1 MRIVSRNSIQIAI
14 PTKKVVVF
22 FLSPRGSQ
30 GQAHHYNRAHKI
42 TPPLYNQAHVIH
54 AHLMIGLPKVP
65 ITLCL
70 NELTR
75 MPIYLIIRLT
85 KICSKFVI
93 RLTNIP
99 ALFIIG
105 LAKVPAHFIIG
116 DGSQRYL
123 LAHFIYS
130 WGHTDTNK
138 RNVWF
143 AWFPAHRYVVQD
155 YRL

>member
-42 TPPLYNQAHVIH
+42 TPSLYNQAHVIH

-65 ITLCL
+65 ITLFL
-70 NELTR
+70 NELAR

-93 RLTNIP
+93 RLTKI
-99 ALFIIG
+99 
-105 LAKVPAHFIIG
+105 PAHFIIG
-116 DGSQRYL
+116 LTQIPAQVIIGLEQIP
-123 LAHFIYS
+123 AHFSIS
-130 WGHTDTNK
+130 
-138 RNVWF
+138 F
-143 AWFPAHRYVVQD
+143 F
-155 YRL
+155 